1 MLKLYSNKISTEIR
15 CKNITLNAR
24 ISIKSFSLF
33 IFSVT
38 FFFPSLFFTQ
48 ENIISG
54 LENIHIYDNTTVI
67 VAVIENLNTEHVSLD
82 NNSKKTKIE
91 KKTIH
96 PEKRK
101 KQNIALSKKKTYR
114 KKIDKYSI
122 KKNNQ
127 LIAEFT
133 HNSKKEDYYSA
144 HYFSHA
150 FGINNLDQ
158 YKNLGNTILEE
169 KILLPFIFI
178 DQEKNNIQFYID
190 LSKGI
195 ELNLCTRP
203 PPFS

>member
-1 MLKLYSNKISTEIR
+1 MLY
-15 CKNITLNAR
+15 KNFILNAQ
-24 ISIKSFSLF
+24 ISIKNNFLF
-33 IFSVT
+33 IF
-38 FFFPSLFFTQ
+38 FIFIFFPSHLFSQQT
-48 ENIISG
+48 IISG
-54 LENIHIYDNTTVI
+54 AENIYISDDASVI
-67 VAVIENLNTEHVSLD
+67 IVDAENSNQEKISFLD
-82 NNSKKTKIE
+82 AKKIKSE